1 MARVRYIECRAKR
14 TKLKLTKDCV
24 FYILNSFIKG
34 VRYADMDAD
43 QEVRDADQEVQDAG
57 LEAGLEVLLEVI
69 EAYRDMIE
77 IDLIWK
83 QIFFQKNIL
92 MMKMRN

>member
-1 MARVRYIECRAKR
+1 
-14 TKLKLTKDCV
+14 
-24 FYILNSFIKG
+24 
-34 VRYADMDAD
+34 MDAD
-43 QEVRDADQEVQDAG
+43 QEVRDADQEVRDAG
-57 LEAGLEVLLEVI
+57 LEAGLEVPLEVI

-92 MMKMRN
+92 MKRMRN